1 MLRRKKNRN
10 KRNKKKQKESSSN
23 SLLGLMAV
31 VMLLIA
37 LLNQLIQSDRIETL
51 IADQGKTLD
60 KIQRKNEEI
69 SNYERDFGIMFEEH
83 KEIIASAF
91 YGEDNWVKAIP
102 RTSDWE
108 GE

>member
-1 MLRRKKNRN
+1 MLRRKKN
-10 KRNKKKQKESSSN
+10 RNKKKQKESSSN

-51 IADQGKTLD
+51 IEDQGKTLD

-69 SNYERDFGIMFEEH
+69 SSYEREFSIMFEEH

-91 YGEDNWVKAIP
+91 YGEDNWLKAIP
-102 RTSDWE
+102 RTSNWE
-108 GE
+108 GK